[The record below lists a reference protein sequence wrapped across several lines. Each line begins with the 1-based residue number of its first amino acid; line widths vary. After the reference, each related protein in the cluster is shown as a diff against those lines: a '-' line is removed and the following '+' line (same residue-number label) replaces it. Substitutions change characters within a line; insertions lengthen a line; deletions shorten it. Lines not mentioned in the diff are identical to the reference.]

1 MVVVFVALPAVTVV
15 VVVVYK
21 SLFNVPSF
29 SVSLEASN

>member
-15 VVVVYK
+15 VVVYK
-21 SLFNVPSF
+21 SLFSVPSF